1 MFRYALPFPT
11 APGKTEDDIK
21 SIAAYFKANPSGYA
35 ESRKRLGITLERAY
49 LQPSPMGNVVVSYVE
64 SDKPFAEVARGMATS
79 DLEADRTFVS
89 MVANI
94 HGIDMRQPPA
104 GPPPETIGEWV
115 DPRVTARKAGLGF
128 MAPLLPGKSDAG
140 RAFLREAIVR
150 RAAEFAESRR
160 SWGQNA
166 EIVTLNPT
174 PMGDMICVY
183 LEGND
188 PVQGN
193 RDFAASSRP
202 FDLWFKSQLKVL
214 FPPQV
219 DFDKPVP
226 AITQIFDS
234 VAIMAKV

>member
-21 SIAAYFKANPSGYA
+21 SIAAYFKANPAGYV

-104 GPPPETIGEWV
+104 GPPPETVG
-115 DPRVTARKAGLGF
+115 
-128 MAPLLPGKSDAG
+128 
-140 RAFLREAIVR
+140 
-150 RAAEFAESRR
+150 
-160 SWGQNA
+160 
-166 EIVTLNPT
+166 
-174 PMGDMICVY
+174 
-183 LEGND
+183 
-188 PVQGN
+188 
-193 RDFAASSRP
+193 
-202 FDLWFKSQLKVL
+202 
-214 FPPQV
+214 
-219 DFDKPVP
+219 
-226 AITQIFDS
+226 
-234 VAIMAKV
+234 